1 MRVFESMADKWVLET
16 SRQKVCIPSEDEQK
30 STKDIFY
37 WIEKYMQNEKH
48 PNILFPKY
56 NLE

>member
-1 MRVFESMADKWVLET
+1 MRNLRVWLT
-16 SRQKVCIPSEDEQK
+16 NGYWTIRQKVCIPSKDERK
-30 STKDIFY
+30 STKDVFY
-37 WIEKYMQNEKH
+37 LIEEYMQNVKH